1 MGRGWSWRK
10 ATDDGHGCRGRAVSS
25 FCLEATER
33 WKIPLKIL
41 DQKKK
46 KKASEKLVQMVW
58 KPGRTSSMFLGG
70 PPPTPTTITL
80 TTEVSESPPTPF
92 LLLST
97 GLHLDPG
104 HVIFPY
110 TCNPSPAS
118 SAHRPHGHQH
128 GPRGLETRAL
138 AYLTLTLQMNGGLP
152 NTQTLLALRSF
163 YLSP

>member
-1 MGRGWSWRK
+1 MVLEESYRRWTWMSGESSEFFLFGSNRK
-10 ATDDGHGCRGRAVSS
+10 MEDT
-25 FCLEATER
+25 TENFR
-33 WKIPLKIL
+33 PK
-41 DQKKK
+41 KKK